1 MGVAGGPD
9 LIQDGLVLSLDASD
23 RNSYVSGSTTWFD
36 LSGNNLSETL
46 TNGPV
51 FTTESIGSIMFDGVD
66 DYAQYPSRSTI
77 TEFQYSSSF
86 TIECF
91 AKIMENTLN
100 GYLANNRAVDGN
112 GTNYTG
118 WGLLQSQGTIL
129 GFIGGYPSSVFD
141 WRNVNTSTT
150 DFNNTVFG
158 KWAHIVWVNDGTL
171 VGSKIY
177 LNGINA
183 TSQSYDNNTPP
194 YTVNY
199 TGSHRLTL
207 GMSPADGTPGGHFLS
222 GSIAVA
228 RVYNKALS
236 ADEVLQNYNAQ
247 KSKFGL

>member
-1 MGVAGGPD
+1 MFAHSPKIVT
-9 LIQDGLVLSLDASD
+9 DGLVLALDAG
-23 RNSYVSGSTTWFD
+23 NTKSYVSGSTTWFD
-36 LSGNNLSETL
+36 KSGYGYNSTL
-46 TNGPV
+46 VNGPT
-51 FTTESIGSIMFDGVD
+51 FSSANLGSIVFDGAD
-66 DYAQYPSRSTI
+66 DYAQYTLRSTI

-100 GYLANNRAVDGN
+100 GYLIDNRAVDGN

-118 WGLLQSQGTIL
+118 WGLLQNEGTIL
-129 GFIGGYPSSVFD
+129 GFVGGYPSFVFD
-141 WRNVNTSTT
+141 WRNINTSTT
-150 DFNNTVFG
+150 DFNSTVFG

-183 TSQSYDNNTPP
+183 TSQSYDNSTPP
-194 YTVNY
+194 YTINY

-228 RVYNKALS
+228 RIYNRALS
-236 ADEVLQNYNAQ
+236 AAEVSQNFNALRGR
-247 KSKFGL
+247 FGI